1 MCLKY
6 SDWHLTGTYHII
18 AGDPSEKKV
27 PQRFSGS
34 VLFSTQ
40 ARMFSEP
47 FTQGVHSV
55 A

>member
-6 SDWHLTGTYHII
+6 SDWHLTGTDHIV
-18 AGDPSEKKV
+18 AGDSSGKF

-40 ARMFSEP
+40 ARMFSET
-47 FTQGVHSV
+47 FTRGVHSV

>member
-6 SDWHLTGTYHII
+6 SDWHLTGTYH
-18 AGDPSEKKV
+18 PSEKKF

-40 ARMFSEP
+40 ARMFSEL
-47 FTQGVHSV
+47 FMQGVHSI